1 MLALLFELLAL
12 LVMDTDDDRA
22 LGNPLLSLDSTGLSA
37 AAAVAAAAAAAVE
50 AGGEATGVG
59 VSGTVVSR

>member
-12 LVMDTDDDRA
+12 LAMDTDDDRA
-22 LGNPLLSLDSTGLSA
+22 LGSPLLSLDSAGLSVGV
-37 AAAVAAAAAAAVE
+37 VAAAAAPAAVE
-50 AGGEATGVG
+50 AGGEAAGVG